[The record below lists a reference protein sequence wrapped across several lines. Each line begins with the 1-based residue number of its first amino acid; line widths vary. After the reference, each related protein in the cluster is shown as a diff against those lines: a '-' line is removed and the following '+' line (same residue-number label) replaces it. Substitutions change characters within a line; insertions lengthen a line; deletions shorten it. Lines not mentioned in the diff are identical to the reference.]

1 MRSII
6 TFTFLVLTSL
16 LSTVLGNYVD
26 MVIDSEKE
34 LAGTLDKFV
43 EDHPDTYDFIAKS
56 HDGRI
61 VIQVR
66 FEDDTV
72 GIEGFFTETPE
83 LLDDLD
89 VAQKSILA
97 STVSAGLDEQSGTT
111 LESLQSYRYG
121 APDEGDLHKRQSCQP
136 CRECL
141 RDVNEHL
148 KKRASFCGQ
157 FCSTRLSCVV
167 PGCRRCYYTGGACLW
182 QKSCQR
188 VSLNFD

>member
-111 LESLQSYRYG
+111 LESLQAYRYG
-121 APDEGDLHKRQSCQP
+121 APDEGDYT
-136 CRECL
+136 
-141 RDVNEHL
+141 RDNL
-148 KKRASFCGQ
+148 KRASFCGQ